1 MATSPR
7 FSVVIPT
14 RDRAHTLRHTLR
26 TCIAQQFDDAE
37 FLVSDNGSDAA
48 ARAVVEELADRRLQY
63 VHTPQPLAMTDS
75 WEFAIKQ
82 ARGEFVTIVGDD
94 DGLLLHAL
102 PEIDRVL
109 TMTGGKVLRWETL
122 YYCWPCLP
130 AQSLATA
137 NRLYIP
143 LRRRRPFYR
152 VRRRVGRGRI
162 AATINGKATCSDLP
176 MIYRSM
182 VHQSVLAKLRQK
194 SGRVLASRSPDI
206 YSGFAVASA
215 AGEYHSI
222 DEPLG
227 ISAMSGK
234 SNGLNVCGVSDSST
248 ATDFA
253 QLNGAAGIRRHE
265 LAPDLTVMSAIVAD
279 SYLHARAALFPA
291 DRGLAINRRKLV
303 SQCIG
308 ELRANDE
315 SAWRRSIG
323 KLRES
328 LADDP
333 KLVRWFNRR
342 YGHLSWQPAG
352 HTASAPP
359 RRYGGGYLH
368 LDTSEFGVT
377 NVFEA
382 AELFEKLMGYRTDGV
397 DVRSIADVRVR
408 LALIA
413 DRVSAKLRTIRGK
426 LYPPKVIGRHQ
437 PEA

>member
-152 VRRRVGRGRI
+152 VRRRVGR
-162 AATINGKATCSDLP
+162 
-176 MIYRSM
+176 
-182 VHQSVLAKLRQK
+182 
-194 SGRVLASRSPDI
+194 
-206 YSGFAVASA
+206 
-215 AGEYHSI
+215 AG
-222 DEPLG
+222 L
-227 ISAMSGK
+227 
-234 SNGLNVCGVSDSST
+234 
-248 ATDFA
+248 
-253 QLNGAAGIRRHE
+253 Q
-265 LAPDLTVMSAIVAD
+265 
-279 SYLHARAALFPA
+279 
-291 DRGLAINRRKLV
+291 
-303 SQCIG
+303 
-308 ELRANDE
+308 
-315 SAWRRSIG
+315 RRST
-323 KLRES
+323 E
-328 LADDP
+328 
-333 KLVRWFNRR
+333 RR
-342 YGHLSWQPAG
+342 PAQ
-352 HTASAPP
+352 TC
-359 RRYGGGYLH
+359 R
-368 LDTSEFGVT
+368 
-377 NVFEA
+377 
-382 AELFEKLMGYRTDGV
+382 
-397 DVRSIADVRVR
+397 
-408 LALIA
+408 
-413 DRVSAKLRTIRGK
+413 
-426 LYPPKVIGRHQ
+426 
-437 PEA
+437 